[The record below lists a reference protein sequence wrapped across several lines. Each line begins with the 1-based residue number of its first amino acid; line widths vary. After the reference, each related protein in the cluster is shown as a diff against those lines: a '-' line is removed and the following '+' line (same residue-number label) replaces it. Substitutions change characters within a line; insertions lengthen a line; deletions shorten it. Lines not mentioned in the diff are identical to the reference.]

1 MLQTGSVTDAHSL
14 VAGAPVTDECT
25 QDWTL
30 LSADID
36 GESLVFEAERALDT
50 GDAQDRVFVDDTADG
65 EDWLDCFVSHGSS
78 SKSSHC
84 TFCLGAQTVELV
96 WFSRLKFAVVL
107 LRCFPC
113 KRGGEDACLLPRLA
127 YGWGSRCAH
136 QQPLDTIGIVFN

>member
-25 QDWTL
+25 QDWAL

-65 EDWLDCFVSHGSS
+65 EDWLDYVVSHGSS
-78 SKSSHC
+78 SNSSHC
-84 TFCLGAQTVELV
+84 TFCLGLK
-96 WFSRLKFAVVL
+96 RLSWCGF
-107 LRCFPC
+107 
-113 KRGGEDACLLPRLA
+113 LA
-127 YGWGSRCAH
+127 
-136 QQPLDTIGIVFN
+136 